1 MKITRLY
8 VDAQGETHFE
18 DQEVEWK
25 ESGLGGKLSA
35 RFPAT
40 GIIFRQVHPDYDYDW
55 HNAPRKQYIINLD
68 AGVEITVSDGE
79 KRVLGAGEVFL
90 VEDTHGKGHIS
101 KAVQGKLRHC
111 IFVTLD

>member
-8 VDAQGETHFE
+8 VDEQGETHF
-18 DQEVEWK
+18 DDFEVGWSEQGPAGQV
-25 ESGLGGKLSA
+25 SR

-40 GIIFRQVHPDYDYDW
+40 GIIFRRVQADYDYDW

-79 KRVLGAGEVFL
+79 TRVIGPGEIFL

-101 KAVQGKLRHC
+101 RAVNNQVRHC
-111 IFVTLD
+111 VFVAVE

>member
-8 VDAQGETHFE
+8 VDPQGETHFE
-18 DQEVEWK
+18 DIEVQWK
-25 ESGLGGKLSA
+25 EENQGGKMSQ

-40 GIIFRQVHPDYDYDW
+40 GIVFRQSGGDYDFDW

-68 AGVEITVSDGE
+68 AGVEITASDGE

-101 KAVQGKLRHC
+101 RAVAGKVRHS

>member
-8 VDAQGETHFE
+8 VDKQGETHFT
-18 DQEVEWK
+18 DVEVEWK
-25 ESGLGGKLSA
+25 EQNKGGKMSA
-35 RFPAT
+35 RLPAT
-40 GIIFRQVHPDYDYDW
+40 GIIFRQSGGDYDYDW

-101 KAVQGKLRHC
+101 RAVQGKLRHS